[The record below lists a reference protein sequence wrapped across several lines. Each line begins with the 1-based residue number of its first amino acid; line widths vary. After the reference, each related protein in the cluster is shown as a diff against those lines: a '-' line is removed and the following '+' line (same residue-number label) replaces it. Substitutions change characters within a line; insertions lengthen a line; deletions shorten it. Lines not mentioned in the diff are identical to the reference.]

1 MTSFLPPDTTIELLE
16 CTIRDGN
23 YAVDFKFTESDTAQT
38 VRHLDALGFR
48 WIEVGHGL
56 GLGGKEAGKGD
67 MPGTD
72 LRMIHAARGAAERA
86 RIGAFFIPG
95 IGTKDQLKQAREAG
109 LDFVRIGNNAE
120 NVERAFPFLEYAKSL
135 GLIPFL
141 NMMKSY
147 AISPATFADRVAEAA
162 SAGAGSVYCVDSAGC
177 MTPGQVG
184 EYVRCALERSSIPIG
199 FHGHNNL
206 MLAVANCL
214 SAIDAGARFI
224 DSTLFGLGR
233 SAGNAPTEILVA
245 LLERMNRP
253 CGVDLFA
260 LMNFAESAFGPILD
274 RMRMHTM
281 LAVAEGYGRFH
292 SSFLPT
298 VMAAA
303 RRHRADLRRLVAAMG
318 IHDCSNLDVA
328 ELERSAVR
336 LAGTAQP
343 SGRSLAALPEERNN
357 LIQTSLGAVGRLL
370 EELSVTAAKRGGA
383 RVLLHLKPSRQR
395 SEGLLLASFVHAD
408 MDAAI
413 GRVTFG
419 SEEIL
424 DDVVRLA
431 AGKVS
436 AFLTDIDHS
445 WLGDLRDRLGH
456 MAETAPLVP
465 IRDARIKGQ
474 YLQEVLDEAAWRHGR
489 SALLVYGWDSLLGEL
504 LEGNQLFSKI
514 FLLPGAVE
522 EKIRASCAV
531 RLESLRDWRNL
542 GMVFDV
548 ILCVVPPRDEDAIR
562 LDHLL
567 APCGQVLSLVSD
579 VGAPG
584 GRFDGGRWK
593 CVNLDHAYAGLFSRK
608 SAISRLWADDVGK
621 EETL

>member
-1 MTSFLPPDTTIELLE
+1 MTSRISADATIELLE

-72 LRMIHAARGAAERA
+72 LRMIRAARGAAKRA

-95 IGTKDQLKQAREAG
+95 IGTKDQLRQAREAG

-120 NVERAFPFLEYAKSL
+120 TVELAFPLLEYARNL

-147 AISPATFADRVAEAA
+147 AISSAAFAGRVAEADV
-162 SAGAGSVYCVDSAGC
+162 AGAGGVYCVDSAGC
-177 MTPGQVG
+177 MTPDQVG
-184 EYVRCALERSSIPIG
+184 EYVRCARERSSVPIG

-214 SAIDAGARFI
+214 AAIDAGARFI
-224 DSTLFGLGR
+224 DGTLFGLGR

-260 LMNFAESAFGPILD
+260 LMNFAESAFGPILEQ
-274 RMRMHTM
+274 MRMHTM

-292 SSFLPT
+292 SSFLPA
-298 VMAAA
+298 VIAAA

-318 IHDCSNLDVA
+318 IHDCSNLDAV
-328 ELERSAVR
+328 ELERFAAQ

-343 SGRSLAALPEERNN
+343 FGRSLAAPPEERNT
-357 LIQTSLGAVGRLL
+357 LIQTSLGAVSRLL
-370 EELSVTAAKRGGA
+370 EELSVLAAKRGGP
-383 RVLLHLKPSRQR
+383 RILLHLKPSRQR
-395 SEGLLLASFVHAD
+395 SEGLLMTSFVHAD
-408 MDAAI
+408 PEAVI

-424 DDVVRLA
+424 DAVVRLA

-436 AFLTDIDHS
+436 AFLTDIDPA
-445 WLGDLRDRLGH
+445 WIGDLRDSLGR
-456 MAETAPLVP
+456 MAETVPLIP
-465 IRDARIKGQ
+465 IRDARIKGH
-474 YLQEVLDEAAWRHGR
+474 YLQELLDEAACRHGR
-489 SALLVYGWDSLLGEL
+489 SAILIYGWDPLLGEL
-504 LEGNQLFSKI
+504 LDGKQIFAKV
-514 FLLPGAVE
+514 FLLPGASE
-522 EKIRASCAV
+522 DAIRAPRAV

-542 GMVFDV
+542 GIVFDV
-548 ILCVVPPRDEDAIR
+548 ILCAVLPREEDAVR

-567 APCGQVLSLVSD
+567 SPQGQVLSLVSD
-579 VGAPG
+579 VGALS
-584 GRFDGGRWK
+584 GRYEEGRWK
-593 CVNLDHAYAGLFSRK
+593 CVNLDNAYAGLFPRI
-608 SAISRLWADDVGK
+608 SAILRVWADDAGQK
-621 EETL
+621 DLP